1 MDEKEKKIQLLKL
14 DELASLLFIGAIL
27 ISIFLTQNQIN
38 KYKEKPYYE
47 TYKIELV
54 NRLFVLGIIISFL
67 YISIENYK
75 IVKNENK
82 DLKPFILQII
92 ASVITLIAGLITL
105 YIVYYNRTIDEA
117 DIENPEV

>member
-1 MDEKEKKIQLLKL
+1 MDEKEKKVQLLKL

-38 KYKEKPYYE
+38 KYEEKPYYE

>member
-38 KYKEKPYYE
+38 KYEEKPYYE

-105 YIVYYNRTIDEA
+105 YIVYYNRTIDET

>member
-14 DELASLLFIGAIL
+14 DELDSILFIGAIL
-27 ISIFLTQNQIN
+27 ISIFLAQNQIN
-38 KYKEKPYYE
+38 KYEGKPYYE

>member
-14 DELASLLFIGAIL
+14 DELDSILFIGAIL
-27 ISIFLTQNQIN
+27 ISIFLAQNQIN
-38 KYKEKPYYE
+38 KYEGKPYYE
-47 TYKIELV
+47 TYKIELG

-75 IVKNENK
+75 IAKNENK

>member
-38 KYKEKPYYE
+38 KYEEKPYYE